1 MKESKELTVIDR
13 AAIAL
18 NASAVEKQIHELLEK
33 SKGITVITNAAG
45 RDECHAAAMQ
55 TVKAR
60 TSISKDGAAA
70 RADAT
75 AYSKAVI
82 AEEKRLLGLIEPEEA
97 RLRTLRDEWDA
108 KIEAEKAAKAQ
119 QEAERQ
125 AAIQAR
131 IDNIKNSPLKAINMT
146 AAGIKEF
153 LIDALTGEPDEASF
167 AERLDEAKYVLNEA
181 LVQLK
186 TMYQGKLAQE
196 QLAAQQEAARLESER
211 IALELA
217 AQRLAEEKAQ
227 REAMAAQAAELARQE
242 AEFNRRSR
250 ELAEAEAKVKAAQES
265 ILAAERAK
273 MEEEVRAK
281 AEEEARARGK
291 AEFEASNANR
301 IRVNDEQEAAFA
313 KTTLCWKCNHV
324 YPLTA
329 ATCDKCGATNAN
341 VDPDRAKIEETGFSI
356 EEHRK
361 AAQIAAQTKPFK
373 HSGNVYVSAK
383 EERPSRGAIIGCIAS
398 HFGVNEDMALDWV
411 LAEFRGDIAFA
422 ARKEAA

>member
-1 MKESKELTVIDR
+1 MKADTKELAVIDR

-119 QEAERQ
+119 AEAERQ
-125 AAIQAR
+125 ERIQVLIDGIRNAPAIGA
-131 IDNIKNSPLKAINMT
+131 MCT
-146 AAGIKEF
+146 AAQLAVAILGLQQTDITE
-153 LIDALTGEPDEASF
+153 EAF
-167 AERLDEAKYVLNEA
+167 AERKDEAVFVMA
-181 LVQLK
+181 QTLK
-186 TMYQGKLAQE
+186 QMTAMLEGKRAQE
-196 QLAAQQEAARLESER
+196 QLAAQQEATRLESER
-211 IALELA
+211 IARELA

-227 REAMAAQAAELARQE
+227 REAMAAQAAELARQK
-242 AEFNRRSR
+242 AEMDQRAH
-250 ELAEAEAKVKAAQES
+250 ELAEAEAKVKAAQEA
-265 ILAAERAK
+265 ILSAERAK
-273 MEEEVRAK
+273 MDEEVRAS
-281 AEEEARARGK
+281 A
-291 AEFEASNANR
+291 FEAAKARSEAEAKLR
-301 IRVNDEQEAAFA
+301 AELEAAA
-313 KTTLCWKCNHV
+313 
-324 YPLTA
+324 
-329 ATCDKCGATNAN
+329 
-341 VDPDRAKIEETGFSI
+341 VDER
-356 EEHRK
+356 RK
-361 AAQIAAQTKPFK
+361 AAQIAAQSKPFNEQK
-373 HSGNVYVSAK
+373 KPNDSTDHVAHDLGFPVPPAD
-383 EERPSRGAIIGCIAS
+383 RPSRAAIIGCIAA
-398 HFGVNEDMALDWV
+398 HFGVNEDVALDWI